1 VSGRLQKVVAAIAV
15 VSAFTASAH
24 AAVAAPA
31 ASKGTSMD
39 WFIQSLGEPS
49 QASVESGGGIFR
61 PTFIQGLT
69 AGATVHNRFWSASL
83 FVSRATKM
91 GFADD
96 GAARLA
102 TAPVVN
108 GTMSGLLTPDLR
120 LSLDVFNMLDRA
132 PAATDYFS
140 ASQLWQPT
148 GLSDT
153 YLFHPGEPRGFRVR
167 LKKNF

>member
-1 VSGRLQKVVAAIAV
+1 VSGRLQKVVAAFAV

-24 AAVAAPA
+24 AGLAAPA
-31 ASKGTSMD
+31 APKGTSMD
-39 WFIQSLGEPS
+39 WFIQSLGGPGP
-49 QASVESGGGIFR
+49 AGVEIGGGIFR
-61 PTFIQGLT
+61 PTFIQGMS

-83 FVSRATKM
+83 FVSRATQM

-102 TAPVVN
+102 TSPVVN
-108 GTMSGLLTPDLR
+108 GTMSGLLAPDTR
-120 LSLDVFNMLDRA
+120 LSLDVFNMLNRA
-132 PAATDYFS
+132 PGSADYFS

-148 GLSDT
+148 TLSDT

-167 LKKNF
+167 LRKTF